1 MKKNLAEIL
10 QNADAS
16 DLDGMFDTVSAKK
29 INEKNIKN
37 KVLGNKSGKKKSVM
51 WRLVPI
57 AASFALVVT
66 ACALVIPR
74 LANRTSPVRTPPD
87 TVTDPLSIKPME
99 EYDSSLNALLRRNDF
114 ERVIWSDKNEP
125 AYLPIKTEITEW
137 GGIKLT
143 KELYDRLQTASDDDL
158 FAITAKR
165 DADIPENF
173 DDFVYEGKT
182 GSYYINELNEATTK
196 YGAIMEIKG
205 CADGKEE
212 GSEDGLAKF
221 NKWVKDYVIE
231 VYGEGFLSRYYHD
244 GKFDLKNLSEDS
256 MKAYDEVY
264 FWERA
269 YNEAYNDYGGAAYP
283 RLYVFREYN
292 GIEVYNGYHEETDTH
307 YYISVMTKAQLST
320 LLSDYEKAEKTV
332 GEFNFKDNYF
342 SMVSYP
348 EDDIANMNKPPQTS
362 NETEDLNQ
370 IPDTTA

>member
-10 QNADAS
+10 YNADAS
-16 DLDGMFDTVSAKK
+16 DLDGMFDGVAAEKT
-29 INEKNIKN
+29 NEKNIKN

-74 LANRTSPVRTPPD
+74 LANRTSPAKTPGSDSGQPM
-87 TVTDPLSIKPME
+87 IKPME
-99 EYDSSLNALLRRNDF
+99 EYDSSLNALLRRYNVD
-114 ERVIWSDKNEP
+114 RIIWSDKDEP
-125 AYLPIKTEITEW
+125 AYVPKKTEITEW
-137 GGIKLT
+137 NGIKLT
-143 KELYDRLQTASDDDL
+143 KDLYDRLQTAADDDL

-165 DADIPENF
+165 DADIPDSF

-182 GSYYINELNEATTK
+182 GSYYKNKLNEASTK

-212 GSEDGLAKF
+212 GSAEGLAKF
-221 NKWVKDYVIE
+221 NKWVKDYIIE
-231 VYGEGFLSRYYHD
+231 VYGEEFLSRYYHD

-269 YNEAYNDYGGAAYP
+269 NNEAYNEYAGAAYP

-292 GIEVYNGYHEETDTH
+292 GIWVYTGYHEETDTH

-320 LLSDYEKAEKTV
+320 LKADYDKAEKTV
-332 GEFNFKDNYF
+332 GEFNFDKNYF

-362 NETEDLNQ
+362 DETEDPNQ
-370 IPDTTA
+370 IPDTMA